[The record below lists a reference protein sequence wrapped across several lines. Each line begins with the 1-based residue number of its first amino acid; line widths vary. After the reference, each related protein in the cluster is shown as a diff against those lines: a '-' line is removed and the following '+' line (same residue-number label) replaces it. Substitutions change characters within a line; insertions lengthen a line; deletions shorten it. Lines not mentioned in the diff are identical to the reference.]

1 MRPAS
6 FNKQR
11 LDHQGFTLIEL
22 VVAMAI
28 FAIIGSVL
36 VTIFVAGVKYFSDER
51 SQLFNQGNIS
61 VISGAIES
69 DTRKASAMTISNSCL
84 VLTQSASNVSY
95 CLNTTTHEYKR
106 NNTIIGDNIASV
118 TYTITLNKLTLNIL
132 TVADH
137 RGIQNKITMT
147 YYLREGNY

>member
-6 FNKQR
+6 SNKHP
-11 LDHQGFTLIEL
+11 LDLKGFTLIEL

-51 SQLFNQGNIS
+51 SQLFNQSNIS
-61 VISGAIES
+61 VISGALES
-69 DTRKASAMTISNSCL
+69 DTRKSSAMTISNSCL
-84 VLTQSASNVSY
+84 VLTQSTANVTY
-95 CLNTTTHEYKR
+95 CLNTTTHQFTR
-106 NNTIIGDNIASV
+106 NNTVIGDNIASV
-118 TYTITLNKLTLNIL
+118 TYTITLNKLTLNVL
-132 TVADH
+132 SVADH
-137 RGIQNKITMT
+137 RGVQNKITMT